1 MITRQWRMALATG
14 AMLSIVAFLFTR
26 FLEFQEHRA
35 DTLGWIFDDP
45 LFKILPLKELS
56 LPIFSIT
63 YGTLIAYFI
72 FYRKTENFLS
82 RLFLTYMFILLFR
95 MITMSILPF
104 REHPDMI
111 FLQDPFLN
119 NLIYPSRIDADLFF
133 SGHTALIV
141 GLFFLTRNWLFLFF
155 SVVIGIFLMVQR
167 VHYSIDILAAYPF
180 AYLSY
185 RSAQYLISIW
195 PRDHK

>member
-1 MITRQWRMALATG
+1 MIIKYWKITVVSGLMLA
-14 AMLSIVAFLFTR
+14 AVAFIFTR
-26 FLEFQEHRA
+26 FLEYQENRA
-35 DTLGWIFDDP
+35 DSLGWVFDDP
-45 LFKILPLKELS
+45 VFKMLPIKELS
-56 LPIFSIT
+56 FPIFSIT
-63 YGTLIAYFI
+63 YLALIAYLI
-72 FYRKTENFLS
+72 FYRKREHFLS
-82 RLFLTYMFILLFR
+82 MLFLTYMFILFFR

-119 NLIYPSRIDADLFF
+119 NLIYPSKIDADLFF

-141 GLFFLTRNWLFLFF
+141 GLFFLTKNWLFLLF
-155 SVVIGIFLMVQR
+155 SAVLGLFLMVQR

-185 RSAQYLISIW
+185 RSAHYVISNW
-195 PRDHK
+195 SLDLK

>member
-1 MITRQWRMALATG
+1 MILRQWKTTVASGAILA
-14 AMLSIVAFLFTR
+14 IVAFIFTR
-26 FLEFQEHRA
+26 FLEFQEQRA
-35 DTLGWIFDDP
+35 DSLGWVFDDP
-45 LFKILPLKELS
+45 AFKILPLKELS

-72 FYRKTENFLS
+72 FYRKKDHFLS
-82 RLFLTYMFILLFR
+82 SLFLTYMFILLYR
-95 MITMSILPF
+95 MITMTILPF

-119 NLIYPSRIDADLFF
+119 NLIYPSKIDADLFF

-141 GLFFLTRNWLFLFF
+141 GLFFLTKNWLYLVF
-155 SVVIGIFLMVQR
+155 SVILGFFLMIQR

-185 RSAQYLISIW
+185 RSAHYVLINWSL
-195 PRDHK
+195 DHK

>member
-1 MITRQWRMALATG
+1 MIIKYWKITVVSGLMLA
-14 AMLSIVAFLFTR
+14 AVAFIFTR
-26 FLEFQEHRA
+26 FLEYQENRA
-35 DTLGWIFDDP
+35 DSLGWVFDDP
-45 LFKILPLKELS
+45 VFKMLPIKELS
-56 LPIFSIT
+56 FPIFSIT
-63 YGTLIAYFI
+63 YLALIAYLI
-72 FYRKTENFLS
+72 FYRKREHFLS
-82 RLFLTYMFILLFR
+82 MLFLTYMFILFFR

-119 NLIYPSRIDADLFF
+119 NLIYPSKIDADLFF

-141 GLFFLTRNWLFLFF
+141 GLFFLTKNWLFLLL
-155 SVVIGIFLMVQR
+155 SAVLGLFLMVQR

-185 RSAQYLISIW
+185 RSAHYVISSW
-195 PRDHK
+195 SLDLK